1 MFSPCSLSSLFQ
13 AFLFFLIL
21 VSSSCCVLLCSFPI
35 LCPLWFPPLCSLAIS
50 CPPHFMPPAF
60 FPHFKTLSSIISTL
74 NTFHHS
80 CISLTTF
87 RTFLR
92 STSSLPPVFPH
103 YKPTTSLPNLILT
116 TPPPTRYSTR
126 PPSHTPPPPSLLLTR
141 LEISSRRQARFA
153 KNMGL
158 SGVLVWTVD
167 TDDFHPR
174 CYNEDF
180 HLLRSMKRALD
191 APADEEFPV
200 RALSLR
206 PLLEPLLWCSTLR
219 DDGVGRLC
227 SHFVSREGL
236 LVGQL

>member
-1 MFSPCSLSSLFQ
+1 MSNPKVESLNVFPVQS
-13 AFLFFLIL
+13 FLLISGLPLFLIL

-126 PPSHTPPPPSLLLTR
+126 PPSHTSPPPHPSYSHGWKFPPDGRLDSPRTWVSRASWCGRLTR
-141 LEISSRRQARFA
+141 TTSIHGATTRTSTCS
-153 KNMGL
+153 
-158 SGVLVWTVD
+158 
-167 TDDFHPR
+167 
-174 CYNEDF
+174 
-180 HLLRSMKRALD
+180 
-191 APADEEFPV
+191 AP
-200 RALSLR
+200 
-206 PLLEPLLWCSTLR
+206 
-219 DDGVGRLC
+219 
-227 SHFVSREGL
+227 
-236 LVGQL
+236 